1 MELAFEITQI
11 YFKLAEDTTDSI
23 KYFDYIT
30 FKISSFGTFVQ
41 VKTYDRNVQVYLNY
55 IECEYGLIK
64 DTNGSKLY
72 LISSANKEVFFFF
85 FFSFYPYSVLIL
97 LYGMFIKLLVHF
109 FFVWV

>member
-11 YFKLAEDTTDSI
+11 YFKLAEDTTDNI

-64 DTNGSKLY
+64 DTDGSKLY

-85 FFSFYPYSVLIL
+85 YFWFFTHIPFLFYYMACL
-97 LYGMFIKLLVHF
+97 LSY
-109 FFVWV
+109 